1 MYLSIYNKFDILHK
15 KNMSIFVTFVT
26 TYSRRDA
33 IINIVKTPKYIIYIL
48 HPIISEIPSPKRTA
62 CNAVLFACLFTQSF
76 LQVTFFLEL
85 SPVSL

>member
-1 MYLSIYNKFDILHK
+1 
-15 KNMSIFVTFVT
+15 MSNFVTFVT

-33 IINIVKTPKYIIYIL
+33 IINIVKTPQYIIYIL

-62 CNAVLFACLFTQSF
+62 CNAVLFACFFTSLFTQSF
-76 LQVTFFLEL
+76 LQVTFSLEL

>member
-1 MYLSIYNKFDILHK
+1 
-15 KNMSIFVTFVT
+15 MSNFVTFVT

-33 IINIVKTPKYIIYIL
+33 IINIVKTPQYIIYIL

-62 CNAVLFACLFTQSF
+62 CNAVLFACFFACFFTSLFTQSF
-76 LQVTFFLEL
+76 LQVTFSLEL